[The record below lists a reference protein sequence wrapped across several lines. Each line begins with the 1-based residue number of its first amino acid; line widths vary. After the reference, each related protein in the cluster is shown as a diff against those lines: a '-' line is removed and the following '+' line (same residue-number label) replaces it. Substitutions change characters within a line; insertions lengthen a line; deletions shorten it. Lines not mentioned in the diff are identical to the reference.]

1 MSFPIL
7 YNESDLYHF
16 GYVFEDEVEVDRK
29 TKLRKNKLR
38 KNAKDIFLNWP
49 NQLIDLCLP
58 STKNKTKY
66 ESIKRIRIISVTTPD
81 GTGTGSRSG
90 GRGKVLKYENV
101 ITGEIGEIIYGENP
115 DWLNIYNTTN
125 KTYYDTSY
133 IYVKL
138 LGIARFPT
146 TTPKESVMFMDGD
159 ENRGGE
165 ANVATKNQER
175 CVAIVIRKPVVKF
188 ETFEP

>member
-1 MSFPIL
+1 MSDPIF
-7 YNESDLYHF
+7 YDKSELYHF
-16 GYVFEDEVEVDRK
+16 GYVFEDEVDGK
-29 TKLRKNKLR
+29 TKLKNENKVEIL
-38 KNAKDIFLNWP
+38 LNLP

-101 ITGEIGEIIYGENP
+101 TTGEIGEIGEIIYGKNP
-115 DWLNIYNTTN
+115 SWLKKYNETY
-125 KTYYDTSY
+125 KTYHDTSN

-146 TTPKESVMFMDGD
+146 TTPEESVMFMEGD
-159 ENRGGE
+159 DKRGGGGQTPPQKIKKG
-165 ANVATKNQER
+165 ASQSSQENSSSSLKLL
-175 CVAIVIRKPVVKF
+175 II
-188 ETFEP
+188 